1 MAKIVRITNAGESD
15 LKAIAEMMS
24 MRYTDFGVPTRL
36 VHAAIKSHRERLE
49 AIREKGRRGN
59 RKWMPL
65 T

>member
-49 AIREKGRRGN
+49 RLFGKREDGETENGCR
-59 RKWMPL
+59 
-65 T
+65 